1 MIVKLGKVALSAAFT
16 CALGLSATAATAAS
30 ITRQIPSSGTVTIPA
45 TAMGVDGLSSPETSP
60 VFSKV
65 PNLADGPLAAGG
77 AGTQSTAKVMARV
90 ASYKINRSIA
100 QVAGKGEYA
109 EAMEKEDRAQHGDHR
124 VEVSFDGENSRNQRL
139 ANHGN
144 QFSIEPPDQGLC
156 VGNGYVL
163 ESVNDVMKI
172 FDRSGKALT
181 GDIALNSFYGYA
193 PAIDRKAKPRVFGPS
208 ITDPV
213 CYYDP
218 QVKRWFHAVLTLDTN
233 KATGATTGPNHLD
246 LAVSSSADPLGSWTV
261 YKIPV
266 QNDGTQG
273 SPVHPNCPCLGDY
286 PHIGADAHGIYLTT
300 NEFPFAG
307 GFNSAQIYAISKS
320 ALINGSTAVKMVQ
333 LDTADYLLEGNPGF
347 TVWPAVSPAGDF
359 ERDNHGTEYM
369 LSSVA
374 VFSNSGN
381 DNRLRIWALGNTKS
395 LDSATPSLTML
406 HDVVTVDKYGVPP
419 AITQKNGDAPLRDCL
434 NDTTL
439 ATPYGVGCW
448 NYFVATKPTTPET
461 LVAIDPNDSR
471 MQQVFF
477 TGDKLY
483 GALDTVVNVGGK
495 DQTGIAYYVLRPS
508 VSANRVTAN
517 VVRQGQLAMAN
528 NSVTR
533 PSIAALPN
541 GKGVIGFSVIGDDH
555 YPSAGYVRFNNSNGH
570 KGAKIKIIA
579 EGKGPDDEFG
589 GYAAF
594 GSPRSRWGDYA
605 ASAVDGDDI
614 WIANEYIAQSCTLAQ
629 YTDPAALFSCN
640 GTRVAL
646 TNWGT
651 RISRIEP

>member
-1 MIVKLGKVALSAAFT
+1 MIGNLGRMALTAALA
-16 CALGLSATAATAAS
+16 CSMGLSASAAT

-45 TAMGVDGLSSPETSP
+45 TVIGVDGLSSPETSP
-60 VFSKV
+60 VFSNV
-65 PNLADGPLAAGG
+65 PNLADGPRAGG
-77 AGTQSTAKVMARV
+77 ASGTHSMSKVLSRV
-90 ASYKINRSIA
+90 AAFKVNRSIA
-100 QVAGKGEYA
+100 KIEGKGEFA
-109 EAMEKEDRAQHGDHR
+109 ESLEKFDNATDRDHH
-124 VEVSFDGENSRNQRL
+124 VDVSFDGENSRNQRL
-139 ANHGN
+139 ASNGN

-172 FDRSGKALT
+172 FDRSGKPLT
-181 GDIALNSFYGYA
+181 GDIALNAFYGYA
-193 PAIDRKAKPRVFGPS
+193 PAIDRLAKPRKFGPS

-218 QVKRWFHAVLTLDTN
+218 QVKRWFHAVLTLDTDT
-233 KATGATTGPNHLD
+233 ATGAQTGPNHLD
-246 LAVSSSADPLGSWTV
+246 LAVSSTANPLGSWTI

-300 NEFPFAG
+300 NEFPLAG
-307 GFNSAQIYAISKS
+307 GFNSAQIYAISKA
-320 ALINGSTAVKMVQ
+320 ALINGSTSVKMVQ
-333 LDTADYLLEGNPGF
+333 LDTADYLLDGNPGF

-359 ERDNHGTEYM
+359 ERDNHGTEYL

-374 VFSNSGN
+374 VFSDSGN
-381 DNRLRIWALGNTKS
+381 DTRLRLWALGNTKS
-395 LDSATPSLTML
+395 LDSATPSVTLL
-406 HDVVTVDKYGVPP
+406 HDVVNVDKYGVPP
-419 AITQKNGDAPLRDCL
+419 AINQKEGNAPLRDCL
-434 NDTTL
+434 NDRTMTT
-439 ATPYGVGCW
+439 PFGVGCW
-448 NYFVATKPTTPET
+448 NYFVGTQPTAPEV
-461 LVAIDPNDSR
+461 LVPIDPNDSR

-483 GALDTVVNVGGK
+483 AALDTVVNVGGK

-508 VSANRVTAN
+508 VSANRTSAT
-517 VVRQGQLAMAN
+517 VVKQGQLAMAG

-533 PSIAALPN
+533 PAIAALPN
-541 GKGVIGFSVIGDDH
+541 GKGVIGFSVIGPDH
-555 YPSAGYVRFNNSNGH
+555 YPSAGYIRFNKSKGH
-570 KGAKIKIIA
+570 HGAKVKIIA

-594 GSPRSRWGDYA
+594 GAPRSRWGDYA
-605 ASAVDGDDI
+605 AAAVDGDDI
-614 WIANEYIAQSCTLAQ
+614 WIANEYIAQTCTLAQ
-629 YTDPAALFSCN
+629 FTDPAARFSCN